1 MSVFVSLGKYCILC
15 NVMLIYS
22 EFPSS
27 ELYVQKSSKMSHSVE
42 SLLTGRHGNLKKCT
56 NIIPDTAMIVWK
68 AYWESGNK
76 Y

>member
-27 ELYVQKSSKMSHSVE
+27 ELNLQKSSKMCHSVK
-42 SLLTGRHGNLKKCT
+42 SLLTGQPGNLKKYT
-56 NIIPDTAMIVWK
+56 NIIPDTAVIVWK
-68 AYWESGNK
+68 AYWESGNR
-76 Y
+76 